1 MGGDLGDLVAW
12 QEAAQLAEAAIAAGQ
27 RMRGVGSVAAADQ
40 MARAAESIPA
50 NIAEAYGRGF
60 GKDGARFL
68 HIARG
73 SAAELES
80 HLWLARR
87 TRRIP
92 EPQASDLLRRARCVR
107 ALLRGL
113 LRATAGA
120 RARG

>member
-1 MGGDLGDLVAW
+1 MAGDLGDLVAW
-12 QEAAQLAEAAIAAGQ
+12 QEAAQLAEAAIAAAR

-40 MARAAESIPA
+40 LARAAESIPA

-60 GKDGARFL
+60 GRDGGRFL

-80 HLWLARR
+80 HLWIAKQ
-87 TRRIP
+87 TQRIG
-92 EPQASDLLRRARCVR
+92 EPQIGDLLRRARYVR

-120 RARG
+120 KPRG